1 MVVRNLQEVRELK
14 ELLERITGFI
24 ADYGGEQ
31 YLDDP
36 DFKYACDVADALA
49 WVLGE
54 IDTYKFT
61 SPNYLNLD
69 RLMAMVKEIEMKR
82 GVKFSEYK

>member
-1 MVVRNLQEVRELK
+1 MAMRSPQEVRELK

-36 DFKYACDVADALA
+36 NFKYACDVADTLA

-69 RLMAMVKEIEMKR
+69 RLMAMVKEIEKKR

>member
-1 MVVRNLQEVRELK
+1 MVARNLHEVKELK
-14 ELLERITGFI
+14 ELLEHITGFI

-36 DFKYACDVADALA
+36 AFRYACDVADALA

-54 IDTYKFT
+54 IDTGKFT
-61 SPNYLNLD
+61 GPDYLNLD
-69 RLMAMVKEIEMKR
+69 KLIAIVKKIEEER

>member
-36 DFKYACDVADALA
+36 AFKYACDVADALA

-54 IDTYKFT
+54 IDTGKFT
-61 SPNYLNLD
+61 GPDYLNLD
-69 RLMAMVKEIEMKR
+69 KLMTIVKEIEEKR
-82 GVKFSEYK
+82 GAKFGEYK

>member
-24 ADYGGEQ
+24 ADYGEDE

-36 DFKYACDVADALA
+36 DFKYACNVADALA

-54 IDTYKFT
+54 IDTGEFT
-61 SPNYLNLD
+61 AELPQPRQTDGHSEGG
-69 RLMAMVKEIEMKR
+69 KEEER
-82 GVKFSEYK
+82 S

>member
-1 MVVRNLQEVRELK
+1 MAVRSPQDVRELK
-14 ELLERITGFI
+14 ELLEHITGFI
-24 ADYGGEQ
+24 ADYGEDE

-36 DFKYACDVADALA
+36 AFTYACDVTDALA

-54 IDTYKFT
+54 IDTGEFT
-61 SPNYLNLD
+61 GTNYLNLD
-69 RLMAMVKEIEMKR
+69 RLMAMVKEVEKKR